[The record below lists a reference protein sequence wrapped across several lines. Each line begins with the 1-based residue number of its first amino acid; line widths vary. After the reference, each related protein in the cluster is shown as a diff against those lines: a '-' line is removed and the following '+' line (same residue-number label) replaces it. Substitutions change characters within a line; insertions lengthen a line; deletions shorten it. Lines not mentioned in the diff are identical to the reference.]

1 MQFAGAFFLLSGESM
16 RRIALTL
23 SFLALSACTS
33 TAPPPARP
41 APVETPAP
49 QRSPNALTPVTS
61 MPRAIVEPKIRVGL
75 LIDQPAVTFPRTADG
90 YVLVTDRG
98 PSTLDRGFTIRAP
111 LAEAAVR
118 YAVQMAA
125 ISDQS
130 SAETLVE
137 RLRAETGL
145 RVDMTFDPASGMY
158 KILAGDFASSDEAT
172 PTRSQLTERGYG
184 RDLMVV
190 RRPSDQPFEKR
201 FQIVDDEG
209 DRHRLEAATL
219 SIFPMS
225 GETLIIDKQPY
236 RTSARLFINP
246 RGLLN
251 VINELNL
258 EDYLLGVVP
267 AEMGPAIYD
276 EVEALKA
283 QAVAA
288 RTYAIRNLRQFESEG
303 YDICPGPA
311 CQAYKGF
318 GGEHALSTR
327 AVRETAGLIATYE
340 GKPIDALY
348 SATCGGETSDVGTMF
363 PGRSEPYLKRA
374 ECVELEML
382 TLDGRADSGLLTE
395 QQVNARLFAALADL
409 PEATSWAA
417 RDVARAVV
425 AAMTIAGHRE
435 RPQPLPASSRRRD
448 VLEYL
453 DVMMGLAAKARVV
466 TLPEDR
472 QYFFPQS
479 GDAQQVPYLA
489 AAFLVKYGIWP
500 AQFIDRIRLD
510 EAMPREELYA
520 FLGAWLRE
528 QTLTRDADGKIF
540 RIDGRRLS
548 LKNKGEVTAHA
559 LPAGIPVFRKL
570 GDRYQEYRRVPVMIG
585 DRATVVIGPDK
596 RVAALVVQANYDGAA
611 FDRTSSFSNWTRSYR
626 ADELVTSINRR
637 NPIRQL
643 VDIRPVRIDASKR
656 VAELEVT
663 AEEGRKFT
671 LRGLP
676 VRWSLNVPD
685 NLFVYDK
692 HQDPDG
698 VDRYTFYGKGWGH
711 GTGMCQVGAYGM
723 AFRGW
728 GFERILK
735 NFYEGI
741 EIVRGE

>member
-1 MQFAGAFFLLSGESM
+1 M
-16 RRIALTL
+16 RRIAIVFSL
-23 SFLALSACTS
+23 FAFIACTS
-33 TAPPPARP
+33 TPTAPSPQPLP
-41 APVETPAP
+41 SPTPAP
-49 QRSPNALTPVTS
+49 QRSQNALTPVS
-61 MPRAIVEPKIRVGL
+61 SAPPAIAAPKIRVGL
-75 LIDQPAVTFPRTADG
+75 LIDQPEVTFPRTSGG
-90 YVLVTDRG
+90 YTVVTDRG
-98 PSTLDRGFTIRAP
+98 PSTLRRGFTVRAP

-130 SAETLVE
+130 SAQSLVE

-158 KILAGDFASSDEAT
+158 KILAGDFASSDAAT
-172 PTRSQLTERGYG
+172 APRSQLTDRGYG
-184 RDLMVV
+184 RDLQVV

-201 FQIVDDEG
+201 FELVDDEG
-209 DRHRLEAATL
+209 DRHTISAATL
-219 SIFPMS
+219 SIFPIS
-225 GETLIIDKQPY
+225 GETVTIDRQPY

-267 AEMGPAIYD
+267 AEMGPTIYD

-318 GGEHALSTR
+318 SGEHELSTR
-327 AVRETAGLIATYE
+327 AVRETAGLIATYD

-348 SATCGGETSDVGTMF
+348 SATCGGETSDVATMF
-363 PGRSEPYLKRA
+363 PGRGEPYLKRA
-374 ECVELEML
+374 KCVELEL
-382 TLDGRADSGLLTE
+382 LALDGRADSGLLSET
-395 QQVNARLFAALADL
+395 QLNARLFAAMANLTD
-409 PEATSWAA
+409 TSSWAA

-425 AAMTIAGHRE
+425 AAMTLAGHRE
-435 RPQPLPASSRRRD
+435 LNQPLPASSRRRD

-453 DVMMGLAAKARVV
+453 DAIMGLAAKARVV

-472 QYFFPQS
+472 KYFFPQS
-479 GDAQQVPYLA
+479 GEVETTAYQA

-500 AQFIDRIRLD
+500 AQFIDRVRLD

-520 FLGAWLRE
+520 FLGSWLRE
-528 QTLTRDADGKIF
+528 QTLTKDAEGKILS
-540 RIDGRRLS
+540 IAGRRLS
-548 LKNKGEVTAHA
+548 LKNKGEVTAHT
-559 LPAGIPVFRKL
+559 LPAGIPIFRKL
-570 GDRYQEYRRVPVMIG
+570 GDRWQEYRSVPVMIG
-585 DRATVVIGPDK
+585 DRATVVTGPDK

-637 NPIRQL
+637 NPIKQL
-643 VDIRPVRIDASKR
+643 VDIRPVRVDESKR

-671 LRGLP
+671 LKGLP

-698 VDRYTFYGKGWGH
+698 MDRYTFYGKGWGH

-728 GFERILK
+728 TFDRILK
-735 NFYEGI
+735 NFYAGI
-741 EIVRGE
+741 EIVKAQ

>member
-1 MQFAGAFFLLSGESM
+1 M
-16 RRIALTL
+16 RRIATVL
-23 SFLALSACTS
+23 SLFVFLACTS
-33 TAPPPARP
+33 ATTPTQPQPSP
-41 APVETPAP
+41 SPSPSPSPTQTPAP
-49 QRSPNALTPVTS
+49 QRSPNALTPVASVPVTI
-61 MPRAIVEPKIRVGL
+61 AEPKIRVGL
-75 LIDQPAVTFPRTADG
+75 LIDQPEVTFPRTAGG
-90 YVLVTDRG
+90 YYVVTDKG
-98 PSTLDRGFTIRAP
+98 PSTLRRGFTVRAP

-130 SAETLVE
+130 SAQALVE
-137 RLRAETGL
+137 RLRTETGL

-158 KILAGDFASSDEAT
+158 KILAGDFASSEAAT
-172 PTRSQLTERGYG
+172 PTRSQLTDRGYG
-184 RDLMVV
+184 KDLQVV

-201 FQIVDDEG
+201 FEIVDDEG
-209 DRHRLEAATL
+209 DRHTVQAAVL
-219 SIFPMS
+219 QIFPMG
-225 GETLIIDKQPY
+225 GETVTIDKQPY

-251 VINELNL
+251 VINELKL

-267 AEMGPAIYD
+267 AEMGPTIYD

-318 GGEHALSTR
+318 GGEHELSTR

-348 SATCGGETSDVGTMF
+348 SATCGGETSDVATMF
-363 PGRSEPYLKRA
+363 PGRNEPYLKRA
-374 ECVELEML
+374 KCVELEML
-382 TLDGRADSGLLTE
+382 ALDGRADSGLLSE
-395 QQVNARLFAALADL
+395 VQLNARLFAAMANLADGS
-409 PEATSWAA
+409 SWAA
-417 RDVARAVV
+417 RDVSRAVV

-435 RPQPLPASSRRRD
+435 LNQPLPASSRRRD

-453 DVMMGLAAKARVV
+453 DAMMGLAAKARTV

-472 QYFFPQS
+472 KYFFPQS
-479 GDAQQVPYLA
+479 GNVETVPYQA

-510 EAMPREELYA
+510 EAMPREELYG
-520 FLGAWLRE
+520 FLGSWLRE
-528 QTLTRDADGKIF
+528 QALTKDAEGKIL
-540 RIDGRRLS
+540 RVDGRRLS
-548 LKNKGEVTAHA
+548 LKNKGEVTSHT
-559 LPAGIPVFRKL
+559 LPSGIPMFRKL
-570 GDRYQEYRRVPVMIG
+570 GDRWQEYRSVPVMIG
-585 DRATVVIGPDK
+585 DRATVVTGPDQ

-637 NPIRQL
+637 NPIKQL
-643 VDIRPVRIDASKR
+643 VDIRPVRIDEAKR

-676 VRWSLNVPD
+676 VRWSLNLPD

-692 HQDPDG
+692 HEDADG
-698 VDRYTFYGKGWGH
+698 MDRYTFYGKGWGH

-728 GFERILK
+728 TFDRILK
-735 NFYEGI
+735 NFYTGI
-741 EIVRGE
+741 EIVKAQ